1 MNSNTMQ
8 LTAHTITMAT
18 PTHICTHTF
27 QVDMGL
33 NAEEVMIEMVED
45 NA

>member
-1 MNSNTMQ
+1 MKSNTMQ
-8 LTAHTITMAT
+8 LIMAT
-18 PTHICTHTF
+18 PTDIFTHTF